1 MISLDVQIFIMLTTL
16 FNIFWA
22 ISWKKSDVFNLC
34 VKVIFFMLSGYGLF
48 ILMKLGGYIV
58 KV

>member
-1 MISLDVQIFIMLTTL
+1 MDLNVQIFIMLTTL

-22 ISWKKSDVFNLC
+22 ISWEKRDFFNLS
-34 VKVIFFMLSGYGLF
+34 VKVIFFILSGYGLF

>member
-1 MISLDVQIFIMLTTL
+1 
-16 FNIFWA
+16 
-22 ISWKKSDVFNLC
+22 
-34 VKVIFFMLSGYGLF
+34 VKVIFFILSGYGLF